1 MNPWVSG
8 GRCARIADRRRI
20 RCFLCIS
27 AVWSLVSIG
36 LVAQVPAAGAIA
48 GIVVDESSAVVAN
61 AVVTLDD
68 SNGHARA
75 STATD
80 VRGAFTFTNVP
91 PGRHVLRVQG
101 AQFAPTT
108 VDVAIDA
115 VIAPARLRVVLKVG
129 GVQETVNVQ
138 AAGGLAPYSLPTVT
152 MASKTDTPVLQTPFS
167 IEVIPSQAIAD
178 QQAIALSDVT
188 KNVSGVQANWGYG
201 REYEGFALRGFETN
215 TTLLNGVRAAGEASR
230 TSVDMANVED
240 VEVLKGPAAMLFG
253 RLEPGGLINVIT
265 KQPLDTPQFSIQ
277 QQVGSNNLARTT
289 VDATGPLTADGS
301 LRYRVVGEY
310 FTSHSF
316 FTHAPNGKTQFV
328 APSLEWRPSAKFQAK
343 VNVEYRNYDPLLADG
358 IPAMG
363 NRPANI
369 PVTTWVGDAGDSG
382 NIKKTLV
389 NVSASYLLSPDWK
402 VHVSAIAN
410 WQTYNSGEMT
420 PLTLDETPGPTYG
433 NLGNGPWFVHV
444 PSNGRNV
451 AVDMSGHV
459 RTGGIDQTILV
470 GTDYYQLNFSYEGF
484 VNGFSPVDTINVF
497 TPTYFRATAFGSDA
511 MYASMP
517 PDWRTTGTNGWNGLY
532 AQDQLKLSNHIQV
545 LVGGRYDWARMS
557 AGQVLLEYAPPG
569 TTIKDLSTTTAH
581 DTKFSPRVGLIYQ
594 PTSWL
599 SLYGNYVQ
607 SLGAWGTE
615 ANIAVDVNGNPLPPE
630 QASSYEGGLKTESFG
645 GRLRSTI
652 AVFNV
657 IKSNVAT
664 RDLSSPNPT
673 ALLAI
678 GEERSHGIEVDVSGD
693 LTTRLSAIATYAFD
707 VATITKDNTGL
718 QGNALANVPRQSGSL
733 WLKARLLPTLFVGG
747 GAVLRGERQGD
758 NQNSFQLPGY
768 VAVDALVG
776 YVIKTGRSRIVP
788 QINVTNLT
796 NARYF
801 INTNVYDSNPRTGI
815 MPGQPRAIMGSVRWE
830 Y

>member
-517 PDWRTTGTNGWNGLY
+517 PDWRTAGTNGWNGLY

-557 AGQVLLEYAPPG
+557 AGQVLLEVRPAGDHHQGSQHDDRARYQIQPTCGAHLPADLVALTLWELRPVARRVGHRGQHRRRREWQPASPGTGLVVRRGTENRVIRGTSPFDHRRLQRHQKQCGHARPLLAKSDGPPG
-569 TTIKDLSTTTAH
+569 DRRGTQPRHRSRRERRSH
-581 DTKFSPRVGLIYQ
+581 DAAQRH
-594 PTSWL
+594 
-599 SLYGNYVQ
+599 
-607 SLGAWGTE
+607 
-615 ANIAVDVNGNPLPPE
+615 
-630 QASSYEGGLKTESFG
+630 
-645 GRLRSTI
+645 
-652 AVFNV
+652 
-657 IKSNVAT
+657 
-664 RDLSSPNPT
+664 RDLC
-673 ALLAI
+673 L
-678 GEERSHGIEVDVSGD
+678 RRRDHH
-693 LTTRLSAIATYAFD
+693 
-707 VATITKDNTGL
+707 
-718 QGNALANVPRQSGSL
+718 QGQH
-733 WLKARLLPTLFVGG
+733 
-747 GAVLRGERQGD
+747 
-758 NQNSFQLPGY
+758 
-768 VAVDALVG
+768 
-776 YVIKTGRSRIVP
+776 
-788 QINVTNLT
+788 
-796 NARYF
+796 
-801 INTNVYDSNPRTGI
+801 
-815 MPGQPRAIMGSVRWE
+815 RAAG
-830 Y
+830 